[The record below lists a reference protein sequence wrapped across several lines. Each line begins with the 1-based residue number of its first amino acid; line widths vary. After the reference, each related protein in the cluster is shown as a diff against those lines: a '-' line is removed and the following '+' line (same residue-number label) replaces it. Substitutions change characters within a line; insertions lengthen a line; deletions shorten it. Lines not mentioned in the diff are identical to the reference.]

1 MSLIENNDW
10 KIMAVAPILSL
21 CDASKALAQGCR
33 SLPDR
38 KESAMANQEFPLI
51 ALHHGAALLGDTMLP
66 YNRAGY
72 TSRAPSNA
80 GSAQVNTGLSLL
92 DRLDA
97 WFLRQRQRADEAYLA
112 QSQDVFEL
120 ESRMRAIERGVGG
133 RYY

>member
-10 KIMAVAPILSL
+10 KIMAVAPILEL
-21 CDASKALAQGCR
+21 CDASKAFAQGCR

-51 ALHHGAALLGDTMLP
+51 ALHHGATLLGNAMLP
-66 YNRAGY
+66 NNRARYGARP
-72 TSRAPSNA
+72 TTGAA
-80 GSAQVNTGLSLL
+80 SAHARRSLL
-92 DRLDA
+92 DRLDD
-97 WFLRQRQRADEAYLA
+97 WFWRQHQRADEAYLA

-120 ESRMRAIERGVGG
+120 ESRMRAIERGIGG